1 MVFVNKKYKSKAIT
15 NRQVEFPKFSL
26 TNNYT
31 CFKNNLT
38 KTTLTVLSASI
49 IFQINLRKEYKL
61 GNRMNMAYLT
71 SKVIGKNWILA

>member
-15 NRQVEFPKFSL
+15 TRQVEFPKFSS

-38 KTTLTVLSASI
+38 KTTLTILSARE

-71 SKVIGKNWILA
+71 SKVIEKN